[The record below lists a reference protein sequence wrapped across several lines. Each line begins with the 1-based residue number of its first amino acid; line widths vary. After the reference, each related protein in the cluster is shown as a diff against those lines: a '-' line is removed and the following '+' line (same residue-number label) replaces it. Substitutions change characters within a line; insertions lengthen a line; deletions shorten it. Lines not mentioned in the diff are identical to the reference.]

1 MFRKEILVIYVGA
14 FLLGL
19 DVGIW
24 NILDS
29 GNIRVM
35 DYHWQDMELLG
46 SFRFSSRKA
55 AAFLGLYLFF
65 AKKIL

>member
-24 NILDS
+24 NIL

-46 SFRFSSRKA
+46 LFRFSSRKT
-55 AAFLGLYLFF
+55 AAFLELYLFF